1 MGSQSAMKLPVL
13 DFSGDLKHGD
23 ERWNALTREVQGAL
37 EGPGCFEAVYNTA
50 VLESLQKEMFSAIK
64 ELFELPQKTKMKNRS
79 EFYETV
85 KTVAKNITE
94 FAKLIKL
101 MVMESYGAEKY
112 FDDLDKSTNYHL
124 LEGLNGHTDKNMV
137 TKLCPDQVG
146 GLEVQFKDGSW
157 VPVVTSEG
165 SLVVA
170 IGESF
175 MEWSNRRLH
184 PVRHRV
190 MLRGYEDRYS
200 CGIFSIPGRN
210 VLIKT
215 PKELVDEDH
224 PLLFKPFDYHDYYK
238 FYKINNEYGLKEFAG
253 N

>member
-50 VLESLQKEMFSAIK
+50 VLESLQKEI
-64 ELFELPQKTKMKNRS
+64 
-79 EFYETV
+79 ETV

-124 LEGLNGHTDKNMV
+124 RMMK
-137 TKLCPDQVG
+137 
-146 GLEVQFKDGSW
+146 
-157 VPVVTSEG
+157 
-165 SLVVA
+165 
-170 IGESF
+170 
-175 MEWSNRRLH
+175 
-184 PVRHRV
+184 
-190 MLRGYEDRYS
+190 
-200 CGIFSIPGRN
+200 
-210 VLIKT
+210 
-215 PKELVDEDH
+215 
-224 PLLFKPFDYHDYYK
+224 YK
-238 FYKINNEYGLKEFAG
+238 ASKGQH
-253 N
+253 

>member
-50 VLESLQKEMFSAIK
+50 VLESLQKEI
-64 ELFELPQKTKMKNRS
+64 
-79 EFYETV
+79 ETV

-124 LEGLNGHTDKNMV
+124 RMMNLNGHTDKNMM

-175 MEWSNRRLH
+175 MAWSNRRLH

-200 CGIFSIPGRN
+200 CGIFSIPARN

-253 N
+253 NWHYMELKPLSLSIMICLAAFL